1 MPHNKKIAETP
12 WAMSHLIF
20 HESFGVLTI
29 SPLLIS
35 KEKYVYKLNDNQQVG
50 IPFQHP
56 NLLNLLEW
64 NDKNCKKILM
74 DSRGLLNLARSIG
87 KLYYMKPV

>member
-1 MPHNKKIAETP
+1 MPQNKKIAEIP
-12 WAMSHLIF
+12 WAMRHF
-20 HESFGVLTI
+20 HQSFRVLTI

-56 NLLNLLEW
+56 NLLNLLESS
-64 NDKNCKKILM
+64 DKNCKRILM
-74 DSRGLLNLARSIG
+74 DSRGLLNLAS
-87 KLYYMKPV
+87 LFNW

>member
-1 MPHNKKIAETP
+1 MRH
-12 WAMSHLIF
+12 F
-20 HESFGVLTI
+20 HQSFGVLTII

-64 NDKNCKKILM
+64 NDKNCQK
-74 DSRGLLNLARSIG
+74 NF
-87 KLYYMKPV
+87 